1 MRFSEPSKA
10 SYIII
15 KISRNDIS
23 TLSVKFRITETSQN
37 KIIFS
42 DAMPALLYKFSEQTL
57 QPGPSVSLK
66 CIAKG
71 NPPPTLEW
79 LLDGFPIQRSER

>member
-1 MRFSEPSKA
+1 MYQMMCSNVHT
-10 SYIII
+10 YIIFC
-15 KISRNDIS
+15 
-23 TLSVKFRITETSQN
+23 V
-37 KIIFS
+37 S

-71 NPPPTLEW
+71 NPPPSIQW

>member
-1 MRFSEPSKA
+1 MVKYIYLFSISF
-10 SYIII
+10 YI
-15 KISRNDIS
+15 
-23 TLSVKFRITETSQN
+23 
-37 KIIFS
+37 S

-71 NPPPTLEW
+71 NPPPSIQW

>member
-1 MRFSEPSKA
+1 MQ
-10 SYIII
+10 II
-15 KISRNDIS
+15 
-23 TLSVKFRITETSQN
+23 N
-37 KIIFS
+37 KINHITLIPFNVMFKYIYLSIIYFYVS

-71 NPPPTLEW
+71 NPPPSIQW

>member
-1 MRFSEPSKA
+1 MYQMMCSNVHT
-10 SYIII
+10 YIIFF
-15 KISRNDIS
+15 
-23 TLSVKFRITETSQN
+23 V
-37 KIIFS
+37 S

-71 NPPPTLEW
+71 NPPPSIQW

>member
-1 MRFSEPSKA
+1 MQ
-10 SYIII
+10 II
-15 KISRNDIS
+15 
-23 TLSVKFRITETSQN
+23 N
-37 KIIFS
+37 KIYHISLKSFNVMLKCTYLHCIFCIS

-71 NPPPTLEW
+71 NPPPSIQW